1 MPRKPQMDFSPLP
14 DEAAMARLSF
24 AHWEQS
30 EAETMAEYVI
40 RRRTF
45 DLAALVRQVIEE
57 ELTGTEQQVIRL
69 RFYDNLMTHE
79 IAQRLRM
86 NKSSVSRALTSAEEH
101 IRQYLKYVVRYQ
113 YDLEHV
119 PFLPLAV
126 RKAMAVSAA
135 RYGKPDAASALRRL
149 RTAENLSAEKVADA
163 VGAVCPAIAA
173 AVDLIADRLAKGG
186 RLVYIGCGTSG
197 RLGVLD
203 AAECPPTF
211 SADPETVRALIAG
224 GPGAVFRSAEGA
236 EDDRDGGKR
245 DLEQI
250 GFGPG

>member
-135 RYGKPDAASALRRL
+135 RYGKPDAASALRQL

-163 VGAVCPAIAA
+163 VGIERARLREIENGRAA
-173 AVDLIADRLAKGG
+173 PDTAELLRLASFYGVCADSILKG
-186 RLVYIGCGTSG
+186 
-197 RLGVLD
+197 
-203 AAECPPTF
+203 
-211 SADPETVRALIAG
+211 ETTCNQQ
-224 GPGAVFRSAEGA
+224 P
-236 EDDRDGGKR
+236 
-245 DLEQI
+245 
-250 GFGPG
+250 

>member
-1 MPRKPQMDFSPLP
+1 MPKKPQIDFSPLP
-14 DEAAMARLSF
+14 DEAAMARLSY

-86 NKSSVSRALTSAEEH
+86 NKSSVSRALTGGEEH

-113 YDLEHV
+113 YDLENV

-126 RKAMAVSAA
+126 RQAMAVSAA
-135 RYGKPDAASALRRL
+135 RYGKADAGSALRRL
-149 RTAENLSAEKVADA
+149 RTRENLPAEKVADA
-163 VGAVCPAIAA
+163 VGIERARLRELEKGRAVPDASE
-173 AVDLIADRLAKGG
+173 LLRLASFYGVCADSILKG
-186 RLVYIGCGTSG
+186 
-197 RLGVLD
+197 D
-203 AAECPPTF
+203 ATCKQPH
-211 SADPETVRALIAG
+211 
-224 GPGAVFRSAEGA
+224 
-236 EDDRDGGKR
+236 
-245 DLEQI
+245 
-250 GFGPG
+250 